1 MPRTDNIACPQSF
14 KKGAHRNHWFGGNTI
29 YVCISAF
36 LHLWI
41 TDHKRRIYVAP
52 SKYRSLWFRR
62 PINVVKLQVKWPP
75 IVVICQ
81 SVVPSRTSPGGD
93 SSWPSLTWHG
103 VVFTSQCVPIKW
115 PNPLCLICSAWNVR
129 VSPFLL
135 HWLELSICLSVRPY
149 FSTFVCLSVRPD
161 KYLNIH
167 EWNNHTAHILF
178 INVNIVKTM

>member
-14 KKGAHRNHWFGGNTI
+14 KKGAHRNHWFGGNNI

-81 SVVPSRTSPGGD
+81 SVVPSRTWGWLILTFTNLTRCGLTSP
-93 SSWPSLTWHG
+93 
-103 VVFTSQCVPIKW
+103 CVPIKW

-129 VSPFLL
+129 VSPFVL
-135 HWLELSICLSVRPY
+135 HWLELSICLSIRPSVLQY
-149 FSTFVCLSVRPD
+149 FCLSVRLD

-167 EWNNHTAHILF
+167 EWNNHTEHILF
-178 INVNIVKTM
+178 INVNLVKTM

>member
-1 MPRTDNIACPQSF
+1 MSRTDNIASPQSF
-14 KKGAHRNHWFGGNTI
+14 KKGAHGNHWFGGNNI

-103 VVFTSQCVPIKW
+103 VVSLANVSQLSGPIPFVP
-115 PNPLCLICSAWNVR
+115 
-129 VSPFLL
+129 
-135 HWLELSICLSVRPY
+135 LEMLGYLRSYYIDENCPSVFLSVRPY
-149 FSTFVCLSVRPD
+149 FSTFVCLSG
-161 KYLNIH
+161 LTNI
-167 EWNNHTAHILF
+167 
-178 INVNIVKTM
+178 

>member
-1 MPRTDNIACPQSF
+1 MSRTDNIACPQSF
-14 KKGAHRNHWFGGNTI
+14 KKCAHRNHWFGGNNI

-103 VVFTSQCVPIKW
+103 VVSLANVSQSSGPIPFVFFVPLEMLGYLRSYYIQTFKHSHMSSFKVD
-115 PNPLCLICSAWNVR
+115 NYLITLIISC
-129 VSPFLL
+129 
-135 HWLELSICLSVRPY
+135 ISVKKIQNESTRYWY
-149 FSTFVCLSVRPD
+149 FSS
-161 KYLNIH
+161 
-167 EWNNHTAHILF
+167 
-178 INVNIVKTM
+178 NVTSGFKN